1 MEWWRKWWC
10 VMVSCSQGPSLAP
23 SKPPFSSLLEQ
34 SFKNP
39 HQILVLPNTA
49 WNLWELSMSLRLKQ
63 QSSSGLFLPLQPI
76 HPPPST
82 HSNLKCS
89 DLAAAPCSKGN
100 KEANLLG
107 RKVSFILD
115 VSIVQRL
122 TLPAYSQEA
131 RACIDRGRQLHAK
144 TAQSASTVILK
155 LVIGG
160 LTSITVTIL
169 STVSLQFQHRFVSS
183 FLRSVLRTVAAYLI
197 AT

>member
-1 MEWWRKWWC
+1 MDWWRKWWC

-160 LTSITVTIL
+160 LTSLIL
-169 STVSLQFQHRFVSS
+169 IVF
-183 FLRSVLRTVAAYLI
+183 
-197 AT
+197 